1 LTQSTRMTQ
10 VFDDIQLA
18 IADIQEG
25 ASVMVGGFG
34 LCGIPE
40 NLIRALQDKGT
51 RNLILVSNNA
61 GTDNAGVGLLLRN
74 SQVKKM
80 IATYVGENPF
90 FEKLVLNGQLQIELS
105 PQGTFAERIRA
116 GGAGLGGFYTP
127 AGYGTIAAENKETRT
142 WNGRHYVL
150 ELPLRAQFALVKAW
164 KGDRA
169 GNLVYR
175 ATARNHN
182 PLMATA
188 ADVTIAEV
196 EELVEAGQLD
206 PDSIHTPGIY
216 VQRILQGAR
225 YEKSIER
232 KRVMPFHA
240 GQKTRPH
247 RQAGGAGD

>member
-1 LTQSTRMTQ
+1 MTR
-10 VFDDIQLA
+10 VFHDIQQA
-18 IADIQEG
+18 IADIEDG

-40 NLIRALQDKGT
+40 NLTRALRDRGT
-51 RNLILVSNNA
+51 RNLTLISNNVS
-61 GTDNAGVGLLLRN
+61 TDNVGVGLLLRN

-80 IATYVGENPF
+80 VATYVGEDPF
-90 FEKLVLNGQLQIELS
+90 FEKLVLNGQVQIELS

-127 AGYGTIAAENKETRT
+127 TGYGTIAAENKETRT

-150 ELPLRAQFALVKAW
+150 ELPLRAQFALVRAW

-169 GNLVYR
+169 GNLIYR
-175 ATARNHN
+175 ATARNLN

-196 EELVEAGQLD
+196 EELAEPGELD

-216 VQRILQGAR
+216 VQRILQGVR
-225 YEKSIER
+225 YEKYVER
-232 KRVMPFHA
+232 KRVMPLNA
-240 GQKTRPH
+240 GQKAPPH
-247 RQAGGAGD
+247 RQAGSAGD